1 MGVLGLEG
9 TDIVVLAAAAVT
21 GRGMSFKRGGRRR
34 QWRRREME
42 MVDGDRRGIKRGR
55 RRIQF

>member
-9 TDIVVLAAAAVT
+9 ADIVVLAAAAVT
-21 GRGMSFKRGGRRR
+21 GRGMLFKRGGRRR

-42 MVDGDRRGIKRGR
+42 MVDGERNIKRRR